1 MLKSNFRKI
10 SLILISYNI
19 QTSLI
24 KIISWQHVHK
34 NIECWVYGT
43 SILAFFVWI
52 YNVKL
57 WFKQK
62 IALLHQ
68 FIVVLRYHVIEL
80 LGWYNVFNVKLH
92 GTGKTY
98 ASIIINNVLSFLY
111 CTYKKLPF
119 STFDY
124 YSPSHVD
131 FTWNPKHEMQDNHNC
146 TKRGKKSGA
155 FVNYVLY
162 VVITLK

>member
-1 MLKSNFRKI
+1 MH
-10 SLILISYNI
+10 SLLRVYPNYNPPD
-19 QTSLI
+19 
-24 KIISWQHVHK
+24 
-34 NIECWVYGT
+34 
-43 SILAFFVWI
+43 
-52 YNVKL
+52 
-57 WFKQK
+57 
-62 IALLHQ
+62 
-68 FIVVLRYHVIEL
+68 
-80 LGWYNVFNVKLH
+80 NVFNVKFVGL
-92 GTGKTY
+92 GKYRITEKTY
-98 ASIIINNVLSFLY
+98 ASIIINKVLSFLY
-111 CTYKKLPF
+111 CTYKNLQF